1 MNLSQ
6 GEIMKPRKITP
17 RELADLSEN
26 WQNAKIDT
34 NKYYCHVLRA
44 WEVDDWT
51 LAQAKREGLL
61 WQVQDGKNYLG
72 EEGNLL

>member
-1 MNLSQ
+1 
-6 GEIMKPRKITP
+6 MKPREITP
-17 RELADLSEN
+17 RELADLSED
-26 WQNAKIDT
+26 WHNAQIDT
-34 NKYYCHVLRA
+34 SKYYCHVLRA